1 MQDDVTA
8 VDPIAVVGMACRFPG
23 NIDSPE
29 SLWRFVIDGKHTSS
43 KFPADRSM
51 TELADIAAPEV
62 VAAMAPMG
70 GFIDEPGEFDPEFF
84 GISPREAKAMD
95 PQQRIVLELTW
106 QALEDARIDP
116 NALHGSD
123 TGVYVGAMSGDYAYL
138 IPGQKDLDPGYVAT
152 GVSQSVLSGRI
163 SYVLGLQGPT
173 MSIDTACS
181 SSLVAMHLAA
191 RALKAGECSLA
202 LAAGVSIM
210 STLTGFYA
218 LGQHGAISKE
228 GRSKPYSA
236 DADGFCMSE
245 GAAVLVLERLSD
257 ARRHGHQVFALLRGA
272 AVNQDGATKGLTV
285 PSAQAQRK
293 VIEAALAD
301 AGLGPGD
308 VDVVEGHGTG
318 TPVGDPVELEAL
330 FATYGSARPAG
341 SPVRLGSVKGNFGHT
356 QAAAGLAG
364 VIKMIEAMRHET
376 VPPSL
381 GVSEPTGAVDW
392 SSGAV
397 RVVTEASPWPAGA
410 RPRRA
415 GVSSFGIS
423 GTNAHVIVEEPP
435 RTSPAPSEPRR
446 VAPPVLLW
454 PVSAKTPAALA
465 AQAAALAEHVTAHPG
480 YADQDIAY
488 SLTATRATFDHRAV
502 AVGGNRAELL
512 DALAAIAAGR
522 PVGPIRGQAM
532 ADRGVVFV
540 FPGQG
545 GQYRGMAKQLI
556 AESPE
561 FAAGIRECDAAFAE
575 FVDFSVFDVLTEAAG
590 APTLDHIDVLQP
602 ALFSTMVSLARLWRA
617 LGVAPAAVIGH
628 SQGEVAA
635 AYVAGALSLADAA
648 RVVALRSR
656 ALRTLAGTGTMASIG
671 TSAARVRELLVEVPE
686 LDVAAVN
693 SPTTTVVAG
702 APEAVER
709 MLAVCEREGLRARRI
724 HVEVASHTGAM
735 ETVAEEI
742 RAALAPI
749 TPRPSAIEFFSTV
762 TGDVLE
768 TENLGADYWFANLR
782 QTVNFEDGF
791 QAAFQSG
798 YNAFLEMS
806 ATPVLTAAMHESL
819 DQFGAFADSCLI
831 VGTLEREDAGLR
843 RFLTSVATAH
853 VHGVSPRWSRLYDPA
868 THTAVP
874 LPTYPFQRQTYW
886 LASVHNANGG
896 KPSGLGLADPGHPL
910 LGAMTELPGADRF
923 QFSTRL
929 AVATHGWL
937 CDHAL
942 HGNVLVPGAMLLEL
956 ALHAG
961 DKVGCPGVEKL
972 TMYTPVTLPEQGAV
986 HLHLVVG
993 EAKAP
998 GRRSI
1003 AIYSRPE
1010 NEDAPAGQNLWS
1022 LHADGT
1028 LTTRSYAEDA
1038 DQHGV
1043 ELWPPVGA
1051 QQALEP
1057 ERAYQ
1062 TLAALGYHYGPI
1074 FQGMRAVWRRGEDIF
1089 AEVALPESVADADK
1103 YGLHPAL
1110 LDAAMQSVAAVAS
1123 MMPTEP
1129 GAIRLPFAW
1138 ERVQLHAIGAK
1149 ALRAK
1154 LTPAGPDRVRWVLAD
1169 HNGRPVA
1176 VGTLQVRSISMGALA
1191 QRGLSG
1197 RQDSLF
1203 GVDWPA
1209 LPVQRTRWT
1218 ARPGE
1223 WAVLGD
1229 LPPGLTAGAELTVY
1243 PDRAALSA
1251 ALADGAPVPKVVLA
1265 TRTAAGRRAESG
1277 PSESGPGATPPT
1289 EAVRAELAATL
1300 AWLQDWLADERVT
1313 ETRLV
1318 LMSTGVQAV
1327 EPAET
1332 VTDLSGA
1339 TVWGLVRS
1347 AQSEYQDRILQLDLD
1362 GAGVTL
1368 DQLATAVALDEPELA
1383 LRRGTFHGRRIRSGL
1398 DAAATAGARLAGHW
1412 RLDIPGTGN
1421 LDDVTLVAGTAPAAE
1436 LAPGTVRVALRAAG
1450 LSFPVA
1456 LTGLAAVAGAPRRLV
1471 HEAAGVVRAVAA
1483 DVTGF
1488 APGDA
1493 VFGLVDAIADTVDA
1507 DAALLA
1513 PVPAGWSM
1521 PQAAAAPVAYVT
1533 ALHALREA
1541 AATTGERVLVHCA
1554 TGGVGTAAVH
1564 LATHLGL
1571 EVFATASERKRDTLR
1586 GMGLAEDHL
1595 ADSRSAEF
1603 ATRFAG
1609 RGIDIVL
1616 DLLPA
1621 ELTDASLGL
1630 LGATGRFVDL
1640 ARGAVRD
1647 PRAVREACGVTY
1659 RTFELGDLDRDT
1671 LAGLLAEIARLAA
1684 AGTVPALPS
1693 TRFDIRQADAA
1704 LRHLGEARHVGK
1716 IVLTWPPA
1724 FDPDRTVLVT
1734 GGTGTIGAIVAR
1746 HLVHAYG
1753 ARHLLLTSRSG
1764 PAAAGIDDLV
1774 AELTD
1779 AGARVRVAAC
1789 DAADRAA
1796 LAAVLDTVPA
1806 AHPLGGVVHLA
1817 AALAD
1822 ATFAQ
1827 LTPDH
1832 LGAVLGAK
1840 ADGAWHLHELTR
1852 DLDLSMFVLFSSAAG
1867 TFGAPGQANYAAAN
1881 VFLDAL
1887 ARRRYHDGLAA
1898 TSMAWGW
1905 WAEDTSNTGALD
1917 DKDRARLT
1925 RMGVTPI
1932 ETEQALA
1939 LFDAALHTG
1948 RPYLVPVGMD
1958 LSLLRVA
1965 SSVAELPPFFRALL
1979 HSRPRA
1985 TQQMGDS
1992 SQLAKRLAGLSPAE
2006 QHAVVVDML
2015 ETPIAMVLGYSS
2027 PEAVHPDRE
2036 FTEMGIDSL
2045 SSIELGTHL
2054 RAITGV
2060 KLANSVIF
2068 QYPTVNLLAGHVL
2081 DQVTPQD
2088 AELADPIVSEVE
2100 MLLDR
2105 LAALHDD
2112 GQVPEPLLERLTGSI
2127 GRLRGGEVAVGDG
2140 ARP

>member
-23 NIDSPE
+23 QIDTPE
-29 SLWRFVIDGKHTSS
+29 SLWRFVINGKHTSS

-116 NALHGSD
+116 NGLHDSD
-123 TGVYVGAMSGDYAYL
+123 TGVYVGAMGGDYAYL

-163 SYVLGLQGPT
+163 SYALGLQGPT

-181 SSLVAMHLAA
+181 SSLVAVHLAA

-285 PSAQAQRK
+285 PSTDAQRK

-301 AGLGPGD
+301 AGLGFAD

-330 FATYGSARPAG
+330 FTTYGSDRYDGQPL
-341 SPVRLGSVKGNFGHT
+341 RLGSVKGNFGHT

-364 VIKMIEAMRHET
+364 MIKMIEAMRNEA

-392 SSGAV
+392 TKGAV
-397 RVVTEASPWPAGA
+397 EVVTEAAPWPAGR

-415 GVSSFGIS
+415 GISSFGIS

-435 RTSPAPSEPRR
+435 RIEAKARPSDSARPA
-446 VAPPVLLW
+446 VVLW
-454 PVSAKTPAALA
+454 PISAKTPDALA
-465 AQAAALAEHVTAHPG
+465 AQAAALAEHVTAHPE
-480 YADQDIAY
+480 YPAADIGFA
-488 SLTATRATFDHRAV
+488 LATTRATFDHRAV
-502 AVGGNRAELL
+502 VVGADRAELL
-512 DALAAIAAGR
+512 AGLAAVAAKD
-522 PVGPIRGQAM
+522 PVGPIRGQAP
-532 ADRGVVFV
+532 ADRGIVFV

-545 GQYRGMAKQLI
+545 GQYQGMAKQLL
-556 AESPE
+556 AESAV
-561 FAAGIRECDAAFAE
+561 FAESVAECDAAFAE
-575 FVDFSVFDVLTEAAG
+575 FLDFSIIDVLREVEG
-590 APTLDHIDVLQP
+590 APTFDRIDVLQP
-602 ALFSTMVSLARLWRA
+602 ALFSTMVSLARLWRS
-617 LGVAPAAVIGH
+617 LGVEPAGVIGH

-635 AYVAGALSLADAA
+635 AYIAGALSLPDAA

-656 ALRTLAGTGTMASIG
+656 ALSRLDGTGAMASISA
-671 TSAARVRELLVEVPE
+671 SAARVRELLVDIPDLEVG
-686 LDVAAVN
+686 AVN

-702 APEAVER
+702 GKPGVER
-709 MLAVCEREGLRARRI
+709 ILQVCEQEGLRARRI
-724 HVEVASHTGAM
+724 QVDVASHTGHM
-735 ETVAEEI
+735 EAIAEEI
-742 RAALAPI
+742 LTALAPI
-749 TPRPSAIEFFSTV
+749 TPRPSEVVFFSTV

-768 TENLGADYWFANLR
+768 TENLGPDYWFANLR
-782 QTVNFEDGF
+782 RTVNFDDGF

-806 ATPVLTAAMHESL
+806 ANPVLTSAMHESL
-819 DQFGAFADSCLI
+819 DQFGSFADSCLI
-831 VGTLEREDAGLR
+831 VGTLKREDAGLR
-843 RFLTSVATAH
+843 RFLTSVGEAH
-853 VHGVSPRWSRLYDPA
+853 VGGVSPNWRALYDPA
-868 THTAVP
+868 GHEAVP

-886 LASVHNANGG
+886 LASVHNAMGG

-910 LGAMTELPGADRF
+910 LGAMAELPGADRF

-929 AVATHGWL
+929 SVATHGWIS
-937 CDHAL
+937 DHAL

-961 DKVGCPGVEKL
+961 DRVASPRVEKL
-972 TMYTPVTLPEQGAV
+972 TMYTPVTLPAQGAV
-986 HLHLVVG
+986 QVNLVIG
-993 EAKAP
+993 EAKA
-998 GRRSI
+998 GKRAI

-1010 NEDAPAGQNLWS
+1010 NEDAAAGENLWS
-1022 LHADGT
+1022 LHADGV
-1028 LTTRSYAEDA
+1028 LTAASRAEDA
-1038 DQHGV
+1038 DQQSL

-1051 QQALEP
+1051 EQALEP
-1057 ERAYQ
+1057 ERAYE

-1074 FQGMRAVWRRGEDIF
+1074 FQGMRAVWRRGDDIF
-1089 AEVALPESVADADK
+1089 AEVSLPESVADADK

-1110 LDAAMQSVAAVAS
+1110 LDSAMQTVAAVAS

-1138 ERVQLHAIGAK
+1138 ERVELHAVGAK

-1154 LTPAGPDRVRWVLAD
+1154 LTPAGPDRVRWVLGD
-1169 HNGRPVA
+1169 NNGRTVA
-1176 VGTLQVRSISMGALA
+1176 VGTLQVRSISMGKLA

-1197 RQDSLF
+1197 KQDSLF
-1203 GVDWPA
+1203 GVDWLSVPA
-1209 LPVQRTRWT
+1209 QRTRY
-1218 ARPGE
+1218 AAKPGE
-1223 WAVLGD
+1223 WAVLGE
-1229 LPPGLTAGAELTVY
+1229 LPPGVPDTAGLTVH
-1243 PDRAALSA
+1243 PDADALYA
-1251 ALADGAPVPKVVLA
+1251 ALAEGASVPKVVLVQ
-1265 TRTAAGRRAESG
+1265 RDSAGAWREAS
-1277 PSESGPGATPPT
+1277 PT
-1289 EAVRAELAATL
+1289 ESVREDLVRTL
-1300 AWLQDWLADERVT
+1300 TRLQTWLADERLA
-1313 ETRLV
+1313 ETTLV
-1318 LMSTGVQAV
+1318 LLSSGVQAADQA
-1327 EPAET
+1327 EPVA
-1332 VTDLSGA
+1332 DLSGA
-1339 TVWGLVRS
+1339 AVWGLVRS
-1347 AQSEYQDRILQLDLD
+1347 AQSEYQDRIVQLDHD
-1362 GAGVTL
+1362 EAGVTL
-1368 DQLATAVALDEPELA
+1368 DQLATALNLDEPELV
-1383 LRRGTFHGRRIRSGL
+1383 LRRGVFHGRRIRSGL
-1398 DAAATAGARLAGHW
+1398 DAAATAGRRLNGHW
-1412 RLDIPGTGN
+1412 RLDIPSSGN
-1421 LDDVTLVAGTAPAAE
+1421 LDDVTLAERTAGADEP
-1436 LAPGTVRVALRAAG
+1436 APGSVRIELRAAG

-1456 LTGLAAVAGAPRRLV
+1456 LSGLGAVAGTPERLV
-1471 HEAAGVVRAVAA
+1471 HEAAGVVRAVGAG
-1483 DVTGF
+1483 VTAF
-1488 APGDA
+1488 APGDE
-1493 VFGLVDAIADTVDA
+1493 VFGLVEEIADTVDV

-1513 PVPAGWSM
+1513 GVPAGWSLA
-1521 PQAAAAPVAYVT
+1521 QAAAAPVAYLT
-1533 ALHALREA
+1533 ALYALRETA
-1541 AATTGERVLVHCA
+1541 AARPGERVLVHSA
-1554 TGGVGTAAVH
+1554 AGGVGTAAIH
-1564 LATHLGL
+1564 LAAHLGL
-1571 EVFATASERKRDTLR
+1571 EVYATTSAEKRDVLR
-1586 GMGLAEDHL
+1586 GMGFAEDHL
-1595 ADSRSAEF
+1595 ADSRSVEF
-1603 ATRFAG
+1603 ADRFAG

-1621 ELTDASLGL
+1621 EFTDASLGL
-1630 LGATGRFVDL
+1630 LGDEGRFVDI
-1640 ARGAVRD
+1640 ARGSVRD
-1647 PRAVREACGVTY
+1647 PEQVRAEHGVAY
-1659 RTFELGDLDRDT
+1659 RTFELGAVDRAT
-1671 LAGLLAEIARLAA
+1671 LAGLLADVAALAA
-1684 AGTVPALPS
+1684 TGAAPALPL

-1716 IVLTWPPA
+1716 VVLTWPPA
-1724 FDPDRTVLVT
+1724 FDPERTVLLT
-1734 GGTGTIGAIVAR
+1734 GGTGKIGAIIAR
-1746 HLVHAYG
+1746 HLVREYG

-1764 PAAAGIDDLV
+1764 PAAEGIDALV
-1774 AELTD
+1774 AELAE
-1779 AGARVRVAAC
+1779 AGAQVRVAAC
-1789 DAADRAA
+1789 DASDRAA
-1796 LAAVLDTVPA
+1796 LAEVVASVPA
-1806 AHPLGGVVHLA
+1806 EHRLGGVVHLA
-1817 AALAD
+1817 ATLAD

-1827 LTPDH
+1827 ITPDQVT
-1832 LGAVLGAK
+1832 AVLGAK

-1852 DLDLSMFVLFSSAAG
+1852 ELDLSMFVLFSSAAG

-1887 ARRRYHDGLAA
+1887 ARRRYHEGLAA

-1932 ETEQALA
+1932 ETTQALE
-1939 LFDAALHTG
+1939 LFDAALATG
-1948 RPYLVPVGMD
+1948 RPYVVPVGMD
-1958 LSLLRVA
+1958 LALLRVA

-1985 TQQMGDS
+1985 TGQTGDA
-1992 SQLAKRLAGLSPAE
+1992 SQLAKRLAGLSQAE
-2006 QHAVVVDML
+2006 QHAVVVEL
-2015 ETPIAMVLGYSS
+2015 LKTPISMVLGYSS
-2027 PEAVHPDRE
+2027 PDAVAPDRE

-2054 RAITGV
+2054 RAMTGV

-2068 QYPTVNLLAGHVL
+2068 QYPTVNLLARHVL

-2100 MLLDR
+2100 MLLER
-2105 LAALHDD
+2105 LAAIHDD
-2112 GQVPEPLLERLTGSI
+2112 GLIPEPLLERLTGSM
-2127 GRLRGGEVAVGDG
+2127 GRLRGGEVATVDG
-2140 ARP
+2140 VRS